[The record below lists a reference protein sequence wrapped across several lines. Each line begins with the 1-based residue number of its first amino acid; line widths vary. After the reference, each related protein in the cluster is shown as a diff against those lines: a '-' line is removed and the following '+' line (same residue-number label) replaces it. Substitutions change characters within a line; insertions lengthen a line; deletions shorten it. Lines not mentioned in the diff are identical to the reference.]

1 MRHNLNLLIMAKKNP
16 FDKEHPSKIPFSE
29 LVELIGTKCDYKFCI
44 IDDTIDDELM
54 ELAAQHNI
62 DLKGS

>member
-1 MRHNLNLLIMAKKNP
+1 MAKKNP